1 MKRVIVVILLSFLFC
16 FKSFAQ
22 GFDWQYSARLP
33 FDVPFLFIGLNT
45 SSEINTISG
54 KFPFIE
60 KEVKCTDFN
69 DGDGFSWSLGLSS
82 QYWIDALSA
91 ISLDL
96 KYKFSSVSFKSNWEL
111 PRVDYTV
118 RYQNEYSS
126 NIDIINMSISYKK
139 RIYNSHFAYGAGI
152 DLDFILSNE
161 AEHWEK
167 ILGPSDE
174 PPYPGNPPSYK
185 RKISD
190 ASIEDLNSLI
200 VTPNLKFSY
209 DLDLG
214 LSTYSEIGFKYTPPI
229 FNYLIDGRWRQ
240 SNYSFYINILRGIN

>member
-1 MKRVIVVILLSFLFC
+1 MRKVVVLMLFC
-16 FKSFAQ
+16 FTLSATSFAQ

-33 FDVPFLFIGLNT
+33 FEVPNFFIGLNT
-45 SSEINTISG
+45 STEVNTING

-60 KEVKCTDFN
+60 KEVKCTDFSE
-69 DGDGFSWSLGLSS
+69 GDGYTWSLGFSS
-82 QYWIDALSA
+82 QYWLDALSA

-96 KYKFSSVSFKSNWEL
+96 KYKTTSASFKSNWEL

-118 RYQNEYSS
+118 RYQNEYTSS
-126 NIDIINMSISYKK
+126 IALLNLSLSYKK
-139 RIYNSHFAYGAGI
+139 RIYSSHFSYGAGF
-152 DLDFILSNE
+152 DFDFVLNNNS
-161 AEHWEK
+161 EHWEK

-190 ASIEDLNSLI
+190 GKIEDLNNLI
-200 VTPNLKFSY
+200 FSPNLKFSY

-229 FNYLIDGRWRQ
+229 FNYLIDGRWKQ
-240 SNYSFYINILRGIN
+240 SNYSFYINIFRGIN